1 MNYILLIVGF
11 ILLIKGSDYFIE
23 GSSNIAK
30 YFKIPSVVIGLTLV
44 AFGTSAPEAAVSI
57 NAALKN
63 SPDLSISNII
73 GSNIF
78 NLFMILGLTAIIKD
92 IIVEKELIKKDY
104 LFSILSSIILFT
116 LIIINYSYK
125 KILLLT
131 RINGLILIIILFL
144 YLSKLLKNINFKNH
158 QVEQKQLSIIDIL
171 FTIGGLIL
179 IIFGGKLTVISAISI
194 ARLLGLSER
203 LIGLTIIAIGTS
215 LPELITSLVALI
227 KGKKEIAVGNI
238 IGSNIFNILFILG
251 LTSIISPMLIN
262 LESLIDLSILIM
274 GSLVIYFLFSDLKI
288 SRLEGLSMV
297 LLYLL
302 YCFYIIMR

>member
-104 LFSILSSIILFT
+104 LFSILSFIILFT

-125 KILLLT
+125 KILILT

-179 IIFGGKLTVISAISI
+179 IIFGGKLTVMSAISI

-262 LESLIDLSILIM
+262 FESLIDLSILIM
-274 GSLVIYFLFSDLKI
+274 GSLVIYFIFSDLKI